1 MKRLNFTTQALD
13 DMTRNQSTR
22 MHFKRDGQGVQDE
35 LSRLMREAQKF
46 ILPDKGTLLY
56 GAGGLP
62 EGTPFMRLPYPIVIA
77 ETTWE
82 HVDSDELRRVRAEIG
97 DDTGDASRRIALA
110 FEVSALIGGHA
121 IIDFSDVGSSV
132 LPLAPPEGGRIDEP
146 SGYVVCCLYRS
157 NEAKCWIPV
166 SGGFYMPYDQ
176 TIPKGAVILDTADA
190 DDKMRR
196 LRESAGIP
204 QVKKQAAIIKM
215 PVAILPRLL
224 EEHYGPRDDD
234 SGKAMHLLANDV
246 LEEARMVTE
255 LCLALSCSNVTT
267 QVDTPS
273 RLGQSERRRARKAPL
288 FDYHLLMIDGRPQTG
303 DASGGG
309 THASPR
315 THLRRGHLRRLPRR
329 EERIWINDTIVNP
342 GNGFVAKDYA
352 VTDMRGTL

>member
-13 DMTRNQSTR
+13 DMARNRMTR
-22 MHFKRDGQGVQDE
+22 MHFARDGEDIQDE
-35 LSRLMREAQKF
+35 LARLMREAQKF

-82 HVDSDELRRVRAEIG
+82 YSDSDEIRQVRAEIG
-97 DDTGDASRRIALA
+97 DNTGDASRRIALA
-110 FEVSALIGGHA
+110 FEVSARIGDHA
-121 IIDFSDVGSSV
+121 IRDFSDVGSGV
-132 LPLAPPEGGRIDEP
+132 LPLAPPEGGRIDDP
-146 SGYVVCCLYRS
+146 TGYVVCCLYRS

-176 TIPKGAVILDTADA
+176 TIPEGHVVLDTADA
-190 DDKMRR
+190 DAKLRR

-204 QVKKQAAIIKM
+204 QVKRQAGIVKM
-215 PVAILPRLL
+215 PVAILPRLM
-224 EEHYGPRDDD
+224 EEHYGPQDDD
-234 SGKAMHLLANDV
+234 SGKAMRLLANDV

-288 FDYHLLMIDGRPQTG
+288 FDYHLLMIDGRRQSE
-303 DASGGG
+303 DAPGGG

-315 THLRRGHLRRLPRR
+315 THLRRGHLRRLPHR

-342 GNGFVAKDYA
+342 GNGFVAKDYD
-352 VTDMRGTL
+352 VRGQV